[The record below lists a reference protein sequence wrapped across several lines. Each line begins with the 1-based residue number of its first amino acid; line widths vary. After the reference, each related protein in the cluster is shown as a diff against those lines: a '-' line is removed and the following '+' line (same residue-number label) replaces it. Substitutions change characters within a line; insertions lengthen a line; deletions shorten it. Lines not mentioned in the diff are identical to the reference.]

1 MTTKNELQN
10 FEEEFF
16 KKIREKDAWKNIS
29 QNDELPWDLKFIEK
43 YSDKLDW
50 EELCKNNAI
59 AWDTELIEKF
69 KYLIDWNA
77 LSESIISNRWRHNNY
92 NFDWNIFKKFEKY
105 WNWHE
110 LSKNSVYIPTNI
122 LEQNADNWDWKEL
135 IDNGEINWSY
145 EFFEKFK
152 KYIPITDFENLQRS
166 KLWEKLVKID
176 EQILTGKLLSE

>member
-50 EELCKNNAI
+50 EELCRNNGVK
-59 AWDTELIEKF
+59 WDIKLIEKF
-69 KYLIDWNA
+69 KHLIDWNT
-77 LSESIISNRWRHNNY
+77 LSENILNNRGWRNLEV
-92 NFDWNIFKKFEKY
+92 DWNILKKYDGY

-110 LSKNSVYIPTNI
+110 LSKRSDYIPTDV
-122 LEQNADNWDWKEL
+122 LEQYADNWDWKEL
-135 IDNGEINWSY
+135 IDNRGINWSY
-145 EFFEKFK
+145 DLFERFK
-152 KYIPITDFENLQRS
+152 NYIPMTDFENLKRS
-166 KLWEKLVKID
+166 SLWSNLIKID
-176 EQILTGKLLSE
+176 EQIITGKLLSE